1 MNLRTTQLNITSQ
14 ILSQI
19 QRYSYTLSQHYR
31 DISSGVNITRPS
43 ENINNY
49 NKILYHST
57 ESKRISSTIDNIH
70 TLNNTLDYIVNSLL
84 DINNVL
90 LRASQ
95 IASTGSDTTLD
106 QSTMRALADEIDV
119 MINNILNISNRKMY
133 DNYLFSGAAL
143 NITPFVIS
151 SYDINGRIN
160 NITYMGSTNNSNAFI
175 SDDIII
181 PLYYTG
187 NVFLQNNGKNIF
199 QSLIDLRNALLADLP
214 QRSSLLGSA
223 MQDIELARDHITGVI
238 GSISSHLSGLRSY
251 SEQLDK
257 LLYDHQVM
265 QSELQSTDYADAIVR
280 MNQSQYL
287 LQASMAIIARYY
299 NFSFLDYIT

>member
-19 QRYSYTLSQHYR
+19 QRHSYTLSQHYR

-49 NKILYHST
+49 NKILYHNT

-95 IASTGSDTTLD
+95 IASTGSDITLD
-106 QSTMRALADEIDV
+106 QSTIRALADEIDV

-299 NFSFLDYIT
+299 SFSFLDYIT